1 MTVTYDKLES
11 IFKTAF
17 DKSDLVIT
25 DQSTK
30 NDIEEWDSLNH
41 LNLVV
46 ELEDA
51 FKIKFSVDE
60 IEKMNSVATIL
71 SVLNKKSIL

>member
-1 MTVTYDKLES
+1 MTVTFDRLEP

-46 ELEDA
+46 EIEDA
-51 FKIKFSVDE
+51 FQIKFSVDE
-60 IEKMNSVATIL
+60 IEEMNSVEKIL
-71 SVLNKKSIL
+71 SILNKKSIL